1 MHRLT
6 ATAVVVI
13 LLAAPACVRRAVPS
27 TVHESRTFPVTAG
40 KLIRLD
46 VRSLDVDVKVA
57 EASTISV
64 TVDLQVQSSSRAW
77 TRRWLERNTPIFE
90 DSQSVL
96 EVRLPERERR
106 SLVLIGFVHTR
117 GRLDVVVPP
126 SCRLEV
132 KTASGDVK
140 IAGEATLADPV
151 RVTTSSGDVRVSGGV
166 NTLIAHTASGDV
178 RVAGSALAQFEADT
192 ASGDV
197 ALAAGS
203 ARTIV
208 DTASGDIRLEK
219 LTGDLS
225 ADTSSGDVWATWEQL
240 AAGCKLRVRTSS
252 GDVRLRLPE
261 GTALKGEIDTSSGR
275 IHSQFSGK
283 ADRRGHALSFEA
295 AGEGVDLEVRT
306 SSGDVSLRSHS

>member
-1 MHRLT
+1 MCRLT
-6 ATAVVVI
+6 ATAVVVV
-13 LLAAPACVRRAVPS
+13 LLAAPACVRHTVPN

-40 KLIRLD
+40 KLVRLD
-46 VRSLDVDVKVA
+46 VRSLDVDVKVV

-64 TVDLQVQSSSRAW
+64 TVDLQVRSSSRAW
-77 TRRWLERNTPIFE
+77 TKRWLERNTPVFE
-90 DSQSVL
+90 DSDSVL

-117 GRLDVVVPP
+117 GRLDVVVPA

-140 IAGEATLADPV
+140 IAGEATLSGLV
-151 RVTTSSGDVRVSGGV
+151 RVTTSSGDVKVGGGV
-166 NTLIAHTASGDV
+166 HELIVRTASGDV
-178 RVAGSALAQFEADT
+178 RIAGTALDQFEADT

-197 ALAAGS
+197 TLAAGS
-203 ARTIV
+203 AKAIV

-240 AAGCKLRVRTSS
+240 PAGCMIRVRASS
-252 GDVRLRLPE
+252 GDVRLRVPDS
-261 GTALKGEIDTSSGR
+261 TALKGEIATSSGR
-275 IHSQFSGK
+275 IHSQFPAK
-283 ADRRGHALSFEA
+283 AEKRGHTLSFEA
-295 AGEGVDLEVRT
+295 TGEAVNLQVHT